1 VELTEAGD
9 AAHGRM
15 LGAVIAFTTRLQA
28 GMSSDDLRFLDHQL
42 ARLDENVRTSPLP
55 RTE

>member
-1 VELTEAGD
+1 
-9 AAHGRM
+9 
-15 LGAVIAFTTRLQA
+15 VIAFNKRLQA
-28 GMSSDDLRFLDHQL
+28 GMSSDDLRFLDHLL